1 MIRLKEKWKPKEEVT
16 LVDLHFN
23 TILFFIQNIIL
34 TIVGQRIGEGR
45 WAKSG

>member
-1 MIRLKEKWKPKEEVT
+1 MIRLREKWKSRGKVT
-16 LVDLHFN
+16 LVNLHFN

-34 TIVGQRIGEGR
+34 TIVWQRIGEGR